1 MNEIRLLE
9 LNLRNFKGIK
19 SLELKPDGKNL
30 FVYGENATGKTT
42 IMDAFIWLLFDKDS
56 TNSSNFN
63 IKTLDK
69 EGNVTH
75 GLEHEVTGI
84 LTIDGKV
91 IELQKIYK
99 EKWTKKRGQTE
110 SELTGHNTDHFINGV
125 PKKKSEYND
134 YLSQIIDEDTFK
146 IVTNPLYFNKN
157 IDWKKRRNIALEICG
172 EVSVEEIIGENED
185 LKELKPLLEDKTI
198 DDLKAEMKSRR
209 TKLNEELKSIPYRI
223 DEISRTN
230 EVIDPIPLIRE
241 KTVLEDKLS
250 DIKNAKSIDLEPKLK
265 NIKNSVSFLE
275 SESKRLLQEQSQELR
290 DKLNELYEFKGKKDK
305 ETYELTL
312 PTLDKNR
319 SQIEILEATKLRI
332 KENMNM
338 LRESFKEI
346 SSKTFDE
353 GSTVCPTCKQSLPV
367 ENIESLREHFEIEKA
382 TELNNINAK
391 GKELKAA
398 VEELE
403 SELTDLI
410 AVRNKLN
417 IEHLESEKEITK
429 IESDIK
435 AIQEQL
441 SNIDITKNKEWLKI
455 QADITKLNKEQS
467 ELIDLMKGQDNA
479 AQISTLQIQIDGINT
494 KLAKLDLIKDNDK
507 RIEELKVRERE
518 LSEMVVDTEKIEF
531 LCDQFTIARAN
542 LLEDRLSSKFK
553 LVRFKLFDLQVN
565 GGTSDTFITTV
576 DGVPFEDLNNAMKI
590 NAGLDIINTLAD
602 YYNFKAPIFIDNRE
616 SVNQIIEVNSQVIN
630 LIVSKDKK
638 LKVEVCE

>member
-134 YLSQIIDEDTFK
+134 YLSKIVDEDTFK

-172 EVSVEEIIGENED
+172 EVSVEEIIAENED
-185 LKELKPLLEDKTI
+185 LKALEPLLEDKSI
-198 DDLKAEMKSRR
+198 DDLKAEMKARR
-209 TKLNEELKSIPYRI
+209 AKINEELKSIPYRI
-223 DEISRTN
+223 DELSRET
-230 EVIDPIPLIRE
+230 EVIDPIPLIRD
-241 KTVLEDKLS
+241 KAVLEDKLS
-250 DIKNAKSIDLEPKLK
+250 DIKNAKNIDFEPKLK
-265 NIKNSVSFLE
+265 NIKNSISFLE
-275 SESKRLLQEQSQELR
+275 SESKRIIQEQSQDLR
-290 DKLNELYEFKGKKDK
+290 DKLNGLYEARGRIDK
-305 ETYELTL
+305 ELFGFL
-312 PTLDKNR
+312 PVLRKNASQMETVEDKK
-319 SQIEILEATKLRI
+319 SRI
-332 KENMNM
+332 TENMDM
-338 LRESFKEI
+338 LRDSFKEI
-346 SSKTFDE
+346 SAKVFDE
-353 GSTVCPTCKQSLPV
+353 NSTICPTCNQSLPI
-367 ENIESLREHFEIEKA
+367 ENIDSLKEHFEIEKA
-382 TELNNINAK
+382 TELNNINVK
-391 GKELKAA
+391 GKELKEI
-398 VEELE
+398 VVGLDKTLEELQAE
-403 SELTDLI
+403 KQTLDNNHKT
-410 AVRNKLN
+410 V
-417 IEHLESEKEITK
+417 SEKL
-429 IESDIK
+429 D
-435 AIQEQL
+435 
-441 SNIDITKNKEWLKI
+441 NIDNEISKVQNQLNTIDISKNEEWVKV
-455 QADITKLNKEQS
+455 QAEITKLNKEQS
-467 ELIDLMKGQDNA
+467 ELIDLMKEQDNGS
-479 AQISTLQIQIDGINT
+479 QITTLQIQIDGINT

-518 LSEMVVDTEKIEF
+518 LSEMVVETEKIEF
-531 LCDQFTIARAN
+531 LCDQFTIARAD
-542 LLEDRLSSKFK
+542 LLEDKLSSKFK

-565 GGTSDTFITTV
+565 GGTSDTFVTTV
-576 DGVPFEDLNNAMKI
+576 DGVPFEDLNNAMRI

-616 SVNQIIEVNSQVIN
+616 SVNEIIEVNSQVIN
-630 LIVSKDKK
+630 LIVSRDKK
-638 LKVEVCE
+638 LRMEVEN

>member
-69 EGNVTH
+69 EGNVIH

-84 LTIDGKV
+84 LNIDGKV

-110 SELTGHNTDHFINGV
+110 LELTGHNTEYFINGV

-157 IDWKKRRNIALEICG
+157 IDWNKRRNIALEICG
-172 EVSVEEIIGENED
+172 EVSAEEIIGENED
-185 LKELKPLLEDKTI
+185 LKELKPLLEDKSI

-209 TKLNEELKSIPYRI
+209 SKLNEELKSIPYRI

-290 DKLNELYEFKGKKDK
+290 DKLNELHEAKSKNDRDHFQLVTTISKNASQMETVEGKK
-305 ETYELTL
+305 
-312 PTLDKNR
+312 
-319 SQIEILEATKLRI
+319 SRI
-332 KENMNM
+332 TENMDM

-346 SSKTFDE
+346 SARVFDE
-353 GSTVCPTCKQSLPV
+353 NSTICPTCKQTLPV
-367 ENIESLREHFEIEKA
+367 DNIESLREHFETDKA
-382 TELNNINAK
+382 AELNNINIK
-391 GKELKAA
+391 GKELKE
-398 VEELE
+398 VVVGLDKTLEELQ
-403 SELTDLI
+403 
-410 AVRNKLN
+410 AARNKLN
-417 IEHLESEKEITK
+417 LEHIESEREITK

-479 AQISTLQIQIDGINT
+479 AQITTLQIQIDGINT
-494 KLAKLDLIKDNDK
+494 KLAKLDIIKDNDK

-518 LSEMVVDTEKIEF
+518 LSEMVVETEKIEF
-531 LCDQFTIARAN
+531 LCDQFTIARAT
-542 LLEDRLSSKFK
+542 LLEGKLSSKFK

-565 GGTSDTFITTV
+565 GGTSDTFVTTV
-576 DGVPFEDLNNAMKI
+576 EGVPFEDLNNAMKI

-616 SVNQIIEVNSQVIN
+616 SVNQIINVNSQVIN
-630 LIVSKDKK
+630 LIVSKDER
-638 LKVEVCE
+638 LRVEVKE